1 MLERN
6 TTPETPAPSHLES
19 LESYMDLG
27 PRFRYMSRLDV
38 FLFETGVS
46 LGDGRSLTLSRS
58 TSNLW
63 E

>member
-6 TTPETPAPSHLES
+6 TTPETPAPSRLES
-19 LESYMDLG
+19 LESCMDLG
-27 PRFRYMSRLDV
+27 PRLRYMSRLDV

-46 LGDGRSLTLSRS
+46 LGDSWALTL
-58 TSNLW
+58 THLNNGW